1 MGTLGS
7 TKKGTG
13 TWKDRR
19 TFLFLIDTWY
29 DYGSQY
35 IIIYSFWLIYCI
47 PICYIYM
54 CNLVMYVYIYMLY
67 MTIPRFLTFPNLF
80 FRLPLAPCG
89 SRGWPLPSST
99 SQTMKVWDWST
110 LTRPLSSWN
119 FRWNHPLFSEEMNNN
134 ERAGR
139 KQKKTIGSSIFLSHF
154 FPQLPSSRWCAQERK
169 RPWAQRSWRTCGE
182 AQPLNLQHE
191 LSGWSLI
198 REPTTDLG
206 QF

>member
-1 MGTLGS
+1 M
-7 TKKGTG
+7 
-13 TWKDRR
+13 
-19 TFLFLIDTWY
+19 
-29 DYGSQY
+29 
-35 IIIYSFWLIYCI
+35 
-47 PICYIYM
+47 
-54 CNLVMYVYIYMLY
+54 YIYMLY

-154 FPQLPSSRWCAQERK
+154 SHSFQARGGVHRRESGHEPRGVGERVGK
-169 RPWAQRSWRTCGE
+169 LNRSTFSTSFLGE
-182 AQPLNLQHE
+182 AWYGNPPQ
-191 LSGWSLI
+191 
-198 REPTTDLG
+198 T
-206 QF
+206 